1 MMPEFDEIWIYLAF
15 YFGTIIF
22 HILWHYVLRFWF
34 ETIRAKPYF
43 MDKNEKQKMRYLEKW
58 NSNWNHVLVMI
69 MCYWNYLESQKDCDF
84 FTDDVCFMTM
94 KPRFVAV
101 EMVYIGYITE
111 NFIEY
116 KYWIADTD
124 ATSKQ
129 MLWHHVIVVTG
140 CWLGMY
146 GGFAAPG
153 VSNCA
158 CFCEV
163 SAIFLNYRSMW
174 SKEEMN
180 DPIPTL
186 NQLCFFFSYFIFRIL
201 LFPWCVAML
210 IVSAKW
216 TFHLESMALSRKISA
231 SVAIGLYFIVIILN
245 FYWFLLIL
253 KGLKKL
259 L

>member
-1 MMPEFDEIWIYLAF
+1 MKL
-15 YFGTIIF
+15 
-22 HILWHYVLRFWF
+22 
-34 ETIRAKPYF
+34 
-43 MDKNEKQKMRYLEKW
+43 
-58 NSNWNHVLVMI
+58 
-69 MCYWNYLESQKDCDF
+69 
-84 FTDDVCFMTM
+84 

-116 KYWIADTD
+116 KFWVGDQD
-124 ATSKQ
+124 DTSKQ
-129 MLWHHVIVVTG
+129 MLWHHVMVVFG
-140 CWLGMY
+140 VWMGLF
-146 GGFAAPG
+146 GGFAAAG

-174 SKEEMN
+174 SKKEMN
-180 DPIPTL
+180 DPIPTV

-210 IVSAKW
+210 IVSAQW
-216 TFHLESMALSRKISA
+216 TFHLESVPLIRKICTTISI
-231 SVAIGLYFIVIILN
+231 VLYFIVIILN
-245 FYWFLLIL
+245 FFWFFLIL

-259 L
+259 LQEQGILKKNENEKEDERLNFGLDDSK